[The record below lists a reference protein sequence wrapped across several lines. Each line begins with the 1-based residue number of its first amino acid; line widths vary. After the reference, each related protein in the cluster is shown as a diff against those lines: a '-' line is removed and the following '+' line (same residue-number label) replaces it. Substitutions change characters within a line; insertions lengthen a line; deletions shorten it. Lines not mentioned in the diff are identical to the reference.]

1 MNRKGGGGGKG
12 GVGREEEGRAGV
24 GREEEGKG
32 GVGREGMEWVGRTGE
47 RE

>member
-1 MNRKGGGGGKG
+1 MNRKGGGGKG
-12 GVGREEEGRAGV
+12 GVGREEEGRSGV
-24 GREEEGKG
+24 GREEEGRG